1 MTTFW
6 CFFLSQAADL
16 ASAKEKQQQFLCCI
30 VATGVYP
37 TLCITDA
44 CTIGSASSNSKM
56 HIWKLFSLDALNEFL
71 ERDPTPGEL
80 TYKVPTRHR
89 WDEEMAQRIF
99 ESLAWARRRCC
110 GLLACVV
117 APCCVAPCYSIL
129 TAAGSC
135 SPPLLFLSSLERSH
149 RNRQ

>member
-6 CFFLSQAADL
+6 CFFLPQAADL
-16 ASAKEKQQQFLCCI
+16 AGAKEKEEFLCRI

-37 TLCITDA
+37 ILRITDA
-44 CTIGSASSNSKM
+44 CTTGTARRNTKM
-56 HIWKLFSLDALNEFL
+56 HIWKLFSLDTLNEYL

-89 WDEEMAQRIF
+89 WDEEMAQWIF
-99 ESLAWARRRCC
+99 ESLAWDRQRCC
-110 GLLACVV
+110 VLLACVV
-117 APCCVAPCYSIL
+117 APCCMAPYFSIP

-135 SPPLLFLSSLERSH
+135 SLPLFCLSSLERSH
-149 RNRQ
+149 RNRE